1 MTNNYTFNDDTYD
14 DIMIK
19 LSSDLNN
26 RIKKLKRKFN
36 YEDIIIVCI
45 GSDKIVGDSYGP
57 LVGSNLVDRELPPNV
72 GVYGVI
78 GNTINATNIH
88 KFLCKYNSEINR
100 KLVIAVDATVS
111 SCDNF
116 KSITI
121 SNEPI
126 YPGKAIGKVLPKV
139 GDISLMGII
148 ANLYS
153 CVSLNNTFRNV
164 DKKDIIEMSNMTAD
178 VTTMALWQDYNE
190 NINRDKKYALFRN

>member
-1 MTNNYTFNDDTYD
+1 MTNNYTFNDVTYD
-14 DIMIK
+14 DIKMK
-19 LSSDLNN
+19 LSDDLSN

-36 YEDIIIVCI
+36 YKDIIIVCI

-57 LVGSNLVDRELPPNV
+57 LVGSNLIDRELPSNV
-72 GVYGVI
+72 SVYGII
-78 GNTINATNIH
+78 GNTINATNIYR
-88 KFLCKYNSEINR
+88 FVCEYRSEMDR
-100 KLVIAVDATVS
+100 KLVIAVDACIS
-111 SCDNF
+111 YNDNF

-121 SNEPI
+121 SNDPI
-126 YPGKAIGKVLPKV
+126 YPGKAVGKVLPKV

-178 VTTMALWQDYNE
+178 VTTRSLWQDYNE
-190 NINRDKKYALFRN
+190 NIDMSKKYALFKY